1 MIAMTGILKKHT
13 QNESII
19 INFINFNNMKK
30 VFLMAIMAVMA
41 ITASA
46 QVERGFRMG
55 VRVNGGVSNVT
66 GEGDKMTF
74 GYGLGWVAEYNYNS
88 NLFFQSG
95 IGIENI
101 AHKEDLIDGTIN
113 AYYAQVPI
121 HVGYRFGLAD
131 TSSLFVQA
139 GPTLGYGLFGSDI
152 DLYEGG
158 SINYFDVANRFD
170 LGVGGRVG
178 VEFSNFQIS
187 AGANYGV
194 LEAGDGGYHNLS
206 INLGVAYMF

>member
-1 MIAMTGILKKHT
+1 
-13 QNESII
+13 
-19 INFINFNNMKK
+19 MKK
-30 VFLMAIMAVMA
+30 IFLLAIMAVMA

-46 QVERGFRMG
+46 QVNQGFRMG
-55 VRVNGGVSNVT
+55 VRVNGGLSNVA

-74 GYGLGWVAEYNYNS
+74 GYGLGWVAEYNFSS
-88 NLFFQSG
+88 NLFLQSG
-95 IGIENI
+95 IGLENI
-101 AHKEDLIDGTIN
+101 AHKEEAIDGTIN
-113 AYYAQVPI
+113 AYYAQLPI
-121 HVGYRFGLAD
+121 HIGYRFGLGD

-139 GPTLGYGLFGSDI
+139 GPTLGVGLFGSDI
-152 DLYEGG
+152 EWYEGG
-158 SINYFDVANRFD
+158 TSNYFDMAKRFD

-194 LEAGDGGYHNLS
+194 LDASDGGGYHNLS